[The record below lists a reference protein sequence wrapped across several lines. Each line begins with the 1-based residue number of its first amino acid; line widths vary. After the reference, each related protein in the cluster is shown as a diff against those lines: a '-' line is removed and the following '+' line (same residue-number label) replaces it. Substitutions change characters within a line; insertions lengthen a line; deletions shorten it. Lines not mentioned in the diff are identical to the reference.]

1 MRARTLAAAALLVL
15 ATALAACG
23 GGAVESSAPS
33 APPARLVGP
42 AAFQAAMGEPARVT
56 INVHV
61 PDEGSIEGT
70 SLWIPFDEVEA
81 HAAELPPAGTPI
93 ALYCLR
99 GDMSAEAAPVLA
111 RLGYSDIVELE
122 GGFRAWESSGRP
134 LLPPASR

>member
-1 MRARTLAAAALLVL
+1 MRGRTLAAAALLVL

-23 GGAVESSAPS
+23 GGAVESS

-61 PDEGSIEGT
+61 PDEGSIAGT
-70 SLWIPFDEVEA
+70 NLWIPFDDVEA
-81 HAAELPPAGTPI
+81 RAAELPPAGTPI

-134 LLPPASR
+134 LLPPASG